1 MSSMKFKRVLLKL
14 SGEILRGQSPNSHDE
29 QVLERLAQEVKRV
42 ADLGIE
48 ILIVVGGGNIF
59 RHSTHANEKMDRVTA
74 DYMGMMATI
83 INGLALQDIFESL
96 GLKTR
101 VMSAIEA
108 HKVVEPFIRRRA
120 IRHSEKGRVVILTAG
135 TGNPYFTTDSAAV
148 LRASELKCDVVLKGT
163 KVDAIYSADPKKDP
177 QAKKYDKLTY
187 QQVIDQKLEVMDLTA
202 FTLAQGNSIPILV
215 FDILKP
221 GNLVKAASG
230 EQIGT
235 WVS

>member
-1 MSSMKFKRVLLKL
+1 M
-14 SGEILRGQSPNSHDE
+14 
-29 QVLERLAQEVKRV
+29 
-42 ADLGIE
+42 
-48 ILIVVGGGNIF
+48 
-59 RHSTHANEKMDRVTA
+59 TA
-74 DYMGMMATI
+74 DYMGMMATV
-83 INGLALQDIFESL
+83 INGLALQDIFESI

-163 KVDAIYSADPKKDP
+163 KVDAIYSADPVKNP
-177 QAKKYDKLTY
+177 QATRFDKLTY
-187 QQVIDQKLEVMDLTA
+187 QQVIDQRLEVMDLTA
-202 FTLAQGNSIPILV
+202 FTLAQGNSIPILI

-230 EQIGT
+230 DSIGT